1 MNSTK
6 SLFLRLFLILATILI
21 LGSCLG
27 VQMETKFNADGSG
40 TVVMKLTVSKAVLEM
55 GEGDEAALDIPLSK
69 EEVEEQFAGIEG
81 ITVIG
86 VTEEET
92 EENIIITSIVEFED
106 FKALLDTEDSP
117 METATLTEKNGTTTY
132 SMTVGEAKE
141 AALSGDGDDAM
152 GGAEMDDAM
161 LGMIAAFLEG
171 YSMEYRVTAPKKI
184 SRYTH
189 GELSADGRSVS
200 LALPM
205 ADYFMLEKP
214 YQFEVEW

>member
-1 MNSTK
+1 MNSNT
-6 SLFLRLFLILATILI
+6 SLFLRLFLITLIILI

-55 GEGDEAALDIPLSK
+55 GEGDDAALDIPLSK

-92 EENIIITSIVEFED
+92 EENVTITSIVEFED

-117 METATLTEKNGTTTY
+117 METATLTEKNGITTY

>member
-55 GEGDEAALDIPLSK
+55 GEGDDAALDIPLSK

-92 EENIIITSIVEFED
+92 EENVTITSIVEFED

-117 METATLTEKNGTTTY
+117 METATLTEKNGITTY